1 MTVRIAINGF
11 GRMGRLALR
20 AAWGADPD
28 RPAGSWGKGDVAVVH
43 INEPNCDAEM
53 SAHLLAFDSVHGRW
67 PVPTAARD
75 GEILIAQERLGY
87 TRAASPA
94 EIDWDA
100 LGIDIVLECSGKFKT
115 MEKAAPYFESGVSKV
130 VVSAPVKKDALN
142 IVMGVNDHLYD
153 PETHHLITAA
163 SCTTN
168 CLAPIVK
175 VVHEGIG
182 IRQDRKSTR
191 LNSSH

>member
-1 MTVRIAINGF
+1 
-11 GRMGRLALR
+11 
-20 AAWGADPD
+20 
-28 RPAGSWGKGDVAVVH
+28 
-43 INEPNCDAEM
+43 M

-115 MEKAAPYFESGVSKV
+115 MEKAATYFESGVSRV
-130 VVSAPVKKDALN
+130 VVPAHVQKEAHTTAMGENDNTTKTKK
-142 IVMGVNDHLYD
+142 H
-153 PETHHLITAA
+153 
-163 SCTTN
+163 
-168 CLAPIVK
+168 
-175 VVHEGIG
+175 
-182 IRQDRKSTR
+182 
-191 LNSSH
+191 